1 MWPPPS
7 PLEEGTHGD
16 PGLYGP
22 GSAVW
27 TIGRERVLL
36 AGGQSALL
44 MQVAHPLVAA
54 GVASHSDFH
63 ADPFARLRAT
73 LDAMLTI
80 AFGDVSQAR
89 AAAARVSA
97 VHARVRGRLPGPAGP
112 FPAGTP
118 YRATDPSLS
127 LWVHATLVHTSIE
140 AYARF
145 VRRPPPSLFER
156 YYQETKRQTPLFGIP
171 DRLLAISYQ
180 HFLDYVR
187 KMVEG
192 PDLTISEDA
201 RSLAAA
207 VLHPPVP
214 AVLRPA
220 AAAARVIAVGMLP
233 APLRERFGLRWG
245 PAERAEFVSSSAAV
259 RTARRLMPR
268 SAREWPHAA
277 VAARRVR
284 G

>member
-1 MWPPPS
+1 MAAALPS
-7 PLEEGTHGD
+7 GGRD
-16 PGLYGP
+16 ARRPGP
-22 GSAVW
+22 V
-27 TIGRERVLL
+27 R
-36 AGGQSALL
+36 
-44 MQVAHPLVAA
+44 A
-54 GVASHSDFH
+54 GVGRLDDRTGAGPPGRWPVGA
-63 ADPFARLRAT
+63 ADAGRPPAGRGGGGRAQRLPRRP
-73 LDAMLTI
+73 L
-80 AFGDVSQAR
+80 R
-89 AAAARVSA
+89 AAAG
-97 VHARVRGRLPGPAGP
+97 HARRDADDRVRRRLPGSCGR
-112 FPAGTP
+112 GSGG
-118 YRATDPSLS
+118 RG
-127 LWVHATLVHTSIE
+127 
-140 AYARF
+140 
-145 VRRPPPSLFER
+145 

-171 DRLLAISYQ
+171 DRLLPISYQ
-180 HFLDYVR
+180 DFLDYVR

-233 APLRERFGLRWG
+233 APLQERFGLRWG